1 LVAAE
6 MQAQRRIAMATPEL
20 QTQVAAAVGLV
31 MLLVDLLQLAAMA
44 APASSF

>member
-20 QTQVAAAVGLV
+20 QTQVAAAVELV
-31 MLLVDLLQLAAMA
+31 TRQPQLQAAMA
-44 APASSF
+44 APAS